1 LGQRTFTPWQPGLAA
16 GPGVRA
22 FEAAGA
28 DGLGRTICTNLGSS
42 EFGSVTRTNAYCM
55 LEVVTDV
62 VDDGRVQAGR
72 DGTVNRFAYAAAAHR
87 AGERDKGLTSVDS
100 PAIAELV
107 GDLFKPTIAVGLDLE
122 VVAALS
128 VGAAGGGQA
137 VRKKRRQASPAEPS
151 HLPAGCRPTG

>member
-1 LGQRTFTPWQPGLAA
+1 
-16 GPGVRA
+16 
-22 FEAAGA
+22 
-28 DGLGRTICTNLGSS
+28 
-42 EFGSVTRTNAYCM
+42 M

-128 VGAAGGGQA
+128 VSAAGGRQA
-137 VRKKRRQASPAEPS
+137 VRKKRRQASRPSPAICQ
-151 HLPAGCRPTG
+151 PAAGRQAEAKGAAWWPTSFRRRKRTRWSS